1 MTTQD
6 NNPVANLMNDLGIGT
21 DESTQSTNDTSKE
34 ENLSVN
40 SDTPTDDGEKSET
53 SDTGNTENSNTEVKD
68 DYKAKLDELVLEL
81 EKAQKRISDKDKY
94 INELRNSN
102 KNESS
107 KEENNDDFW
116 SNPEGTV
123 DTLKK
128 ELTNIRNELA
138 ETRYANTK
146 QDYWDYVNSNDVQEA
161 LTTDAEFSSKLQEA
175 SNPYEFAYN
184 YFKAKKESIK
194 ATESASIEALKAKL
208 REELLEEMKA
218 GPKKETVPS
227 IKNIGNSNSR
237 FNDNIDDG
245 FSAVFGGY

>member
-21 DESTQSTNDTSKE
+21 DESTQSTNDTSNE

-40 SDTPTDDGEKSET
+40 SDTPTNDGEKSET

-146 QDYWDYVNSNDVQEA
+146 SDYWDYVNSNDVQEA
-161 LTTDAEFSSKLQEA
+161 LTTDSEFSNKLQEA

-208 REELLEEMKA
+208 REELLEEMKT
-218 GPKKETVPS
+218 GIKKETVPS

>member
-40 SDTPTDDGEKSET
+40 SDTPTNDGEKSET

>member
-21 DESTQSTNDTSKE
+21 DESTQSMNDTSNE

-40 SDTPTDDGEKSET
+40 SDTPTNDGEKSET

>member
-21 DESTQSTNDTSKE
+21 DESTQSKNDTSNE

-40 SDTPTDDGEKSET
+40 SDTPTNDGEKSET

>member
-21 DESTQSTNDTSKE
+21 DESTQSTNDTSSE

-40 SDTPTDDGEKSET
+40 SDTPTNDGEKSET
-53 SDTGNTENSNTEVKD
+53 SDTGNTENSNTKVED

-146 QDYWDYVNSNDVQEA
+146 PDYWDYVNSNDVQEA
-161 LTTDAEFSSKLQEA
+161 LTTDTEFSSKLQEA

-184 YFKAKKESIK
+184 YFKAKRESIK

>member
-21 DESTQSTNDTSKE
+21 DESTQSTNDTSNE

-40 SDTPTDDGEKSET
+40 SDTPTNDGEKSET
-53 SDTGNTENSNTEVKD
+53 SDAGNTENSNTEVKD

-107 KEENNDDFW
+107 REENNDDFW

-146 QDYWDYVNSNDVQEA
+146 PDYWDYVNSNDVQEA
-161 LTTDAEFSSKLQEA
+161 LTTDTEFSSKLQEA

-218 GPKKETVPS
+218 GTKKETVPS